1 MAGRHI
7 RFSRRMLF
15 TWFMMAASILFF
27 APKSWTNRFQ
37 FAFAHIFR
45 WPLSIG
51 RNISLSA
58 RATRQTNAPANDKQ
72 TQYKNYIA
80 YLEEA
85 LKQADLKIE
94 KISGLKDR
102 LPFQGAKLM
111 LADVY
116 RVSMGP
122 LRCELMINRGLENGI
137 KKGQLVLANDTIIGA
152 LSQVA
157 PRTAVVRLF
166 TDPQSTIPV
175 SLRGIE
181 TPRLLMQGEGSQTA
195 KIKMVRQKAKIGT
208 QVMACKMP
216 EFLDAPMVVGTVAE
230 CRRNPEPLLWDITV
244 RPACDI
250 QALNDVV
257 VIVMNPES

>member
-1 MAGRHI
+1 
-7 RFSRRMLF
+7 MLF

>member
-15 TWFMMAASILFF
+15 TWFMLAASILFF
-27 APKSWTNRFQ
+27 SPQNWTNRFQ

-58 RATRQTNAPANDKQ
+58 RATRQAGASANDKE
-72 TQYKNYIA
+72 TQYRSYIA

-85 LKQADLKIE
+85 LKQSQQKIE

-122 LRCELMINRGLENGI
+122 LRCELIINRGHENGLQ
-137 KKGQLVLANDTIIGA
+137 KGQFVLANDTLIGA
-152 LSQVA
+152 LSEVSA
-157 PRTAVVRLF
+157 RTAVVRLF
-166 TDPQSTIPV
+166 TDPGSTVPV
-175 SLRGIE
+175 SLRGM
-181 TPRLLMQGEGSQTA
+181 TTAKLLMQGEGSRTA
-195 KIKMVRQKAKIGT
+195 KIKMVRQKAKTGT

-216 EFLDAPMVVGTVAE
+216 EFLDAPMVVGTVTA

-244 RPACDI
+244 EPACDI

-257 VIVMNPES
+257 VIVMNPKN